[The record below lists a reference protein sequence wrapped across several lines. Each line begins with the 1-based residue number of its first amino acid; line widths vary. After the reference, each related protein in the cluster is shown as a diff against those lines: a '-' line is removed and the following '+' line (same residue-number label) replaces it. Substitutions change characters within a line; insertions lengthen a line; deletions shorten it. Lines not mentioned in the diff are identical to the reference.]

1 MQDTSDTVYCIV
13 DLHALTVPKEP
24 GEIAEG
30 TLAIA
35 RILLAL
41 GIDPSKSILFVQ
53 SHVRQHTEL
62 AWFMQANTAFGELSR
77 MTQFK
82 DKSER
87 QSGYIS
93 TGLFTYPTLQ
103 AADILLYDT
112 DVVPIGDDQRQHVEL
127 TRDAAIRFNTQYGE
141 TFVLPEHRIP
151 TTGAR
156 VMDLQHPENKMSK
169 SIDSPAGTIGLL
181 DDPKVITKKLKR
193 AVTDTESEVRYDRAN
208 KPGVSNLLDILAAAT
223 GGDPE
228 QLASNYT
235 QYGPLKADAADAVV
249 SVLQPFQERHN
260 ALVEA
265 DIRSALAIG
274 AEKAVAIAEP
284 VMQRVRAAS
293 GLLI

>member
-1 MQDTSDTVYCIV
+1 MQDTCDAVYCIV
-13 DLHALTVPKEP
+13 DLHALTVPKQP
-24 GEIAEG
+24 GEVAEG

-41 GIDPSKSILFVQ
+41 GIDPAKSILFVQ
-53 SHVRQHTEL
+53 SHVRQHSEL
-62 AWFMQANTAFGELSR
+62 AWFMQCNTAFGELSR

-82 DKSER
+82 EKSER

-93 TGLFTYPTLQ
+93 AGLFTYPALQ

-112 DVVPIGDDQRQHVEL
+112 DVVPIGDDQRQHVEIA
-127 TRDAAIRFNTQYGE
+127 RDAAMRFNTQYGE

-151 TTGAR
+151 ETGAR
-156 VMDLQHPENKMSK
+156 IMDLQHPENKMSK

-181 DDPKVITKKLKR
+181 DDPKQIMKKLKR
-193 AVTDTESEVRYDRAN
+193 AVTDTDGEVRYDRAS

-228 QLASNYT
+228 HLAAGYS
-235 QYGPLKADAADAVV
+235 QYGPLKSDAAEAVIA
-249 SVLQPFQERHN
+249 VLEPFQARHA
-260 ALVEA
+260 ALEEA
-265 DIRSALAIG
+265 DIRAALAVG
-274 AEKAVAIAEP
+274 AEKARKVAEP

>member
-127 TRDAAIRFNTQYGE
+127 TRDAAIRFNNQYGE

-235 QYGPLKADAADAVV
+235 QYGPLKADAAEAVV